1 MISTKVPTAHAQ
13 GVLGKKAALPCDIQP
28 LAAEDHVS
36 MVLWFK
42 ETDGEP
48 LYSYD
53 VRGRLATQPKLWSS
67 PAGFGTRAYFR
78 AAANPAVLF
87 VDNVVSTDAGVY
99 RCRVD
104 FKNSPTRNLKVN
116 FTVINEFVMGLDFK
130 RFTCYEINFRLSS
143 LGPASKRRLCP
154 VESIACTP

>member
-1 MISTKVPTAHAQ
+1 MGKIPTAHAQ

-67 PAGFGTRAYFR
+67 TSGFGTRAYFR

-87 VDNVVSTDAGVY
+87 VDSVVSTDAGVY

-104 FKNSPTRNLKVN
+104 FKNSPTRNLRVN
-116 FTVINEFVMGLDFK
+116 FTVI
-130 RFTCYEINFRLSS
+130 S
-143 LGPASKRRLCP
+143 
-154 VESIACTP
+154 